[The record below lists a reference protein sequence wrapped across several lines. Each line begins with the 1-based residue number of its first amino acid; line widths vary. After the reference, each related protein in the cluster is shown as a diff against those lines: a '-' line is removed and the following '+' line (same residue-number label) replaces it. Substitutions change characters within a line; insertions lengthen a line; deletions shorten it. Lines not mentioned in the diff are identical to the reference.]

1 MSEQYYYL
9 LSALPQLGELGE
21 APPIEASDFI
31 ALLQGSEVPLRV
43 TEAILLSDDLLQR
56 EAFLSGEVDSPKT
69 AVLTDEQARDEAPL
83 PDYLQPSVDTPRKI
97 TGDAT
102 WEQYFRFA
110 AEIGKQHSRLLSE
123 WVSFEV
129 TLRNQIA
136 LARAQSLGLE
146 GQDYVVGGS
155 LENEHENFSTLV
167 NEWSAGMGRSP
178 LAAQRVLDTARWEWL
193 GDREAY
199 FSFKIDELVVYA
211 ARLMLTRRW
220 YRLGEAAKK
229 TKNVEI

>member
-31 ALLQGSEVPLRV
+31 ALLQGSEKPLRV
-43 TEAILLSDDLLQR
+43 AQAVLLSDDLLQR
-56 EAFLSGEVDSPKT
+56 EAFVTGEVDSPET
-69 AVLTDEQARDEAPL
+69 AVLTTEQARDEAPL
-83 PDYLQPSVDTPRKI
+83 PDFLQPTESIPRKI
-97 TGDAT
+97 VADAI

-110 AEIGKQHSRLLSE
+110 ADIGNHHSCLLSD

-136 LARAQSLGLE
+136 LTRAQSLGLE
-146 GQDYVVGGS
+146 GQDYVVAGS
-155 LENEHENFSTLV
+155 LENEHDNFSTLV
-167 NEWSAGMGRSP
+167 SEWSAAMGKSP
-178 LAAQRVLDTARWEWL
+178 LAAQRVLDTVRWEWL
-193 GDREAY
+193 GQRDAY
-199 FSFKIDELVVYA
+199 FSFTIDELVVYA

-220 YRLGEAAKK
+220 HRLGEAEEKS
-229 TKNVEI
+229 KNVEV